1 MNVGPQQ
8 GANGPSVSLWQRPA
22 PWTEVVAASCSQP
35 SPTTRGEFQPQNAP
49 QIQQK
54 KDQLQRSRACQRE
67 GSTSEKICW
76 VGPHT
81 YGAHRAAQKPHSAPQ
96 ERCAML
102 AGVVWEG
109 LPNRQNR
116 RNLEVFKVHLATSPS
131 RAVPKMANYR
141 PVLIPSYRHC
151 IFNDSDYSEAVK
163 TIYSGRGPGRTTRSA
178 AKIKPL
184 RSRVQ
189 TRGAQRS

>member
-1 MNVGPQQ
+1 MFKFSSATRRASERAISTAELGGRRSRPAWPTPAVDRFDYRMVHRPPRHVCGPQQ

-35 SPTTRGEFQPQNAP
+35 SPTTRGEVQPQNAP

-54 KDQLQRSRACQRE
+54 KDQLQRGRACQRE

-81 YGAHRAAQKPHSAPQ
+81 YGAHRAAQKPHSAPP

-109 LPNRQNR
+109 LPSRRNR
-116 RNLEVFKVHLATSPS
+116 RNLTSQRPQAEPS
-131 RAVPKMANYR
+131 RKW
-141 PVLIPSYRHC
+141 
-151 IFNDSDYSEAVK
+151 
-163 TIYSGRGPGRTTRSA
+163 RTTG
-178 AKIKPL
+178 L
-184 RSRVQ
+184 R
-189 TRGAQRS
+189 